1 MARRRA
7 GHGQHP
13 AAEVADVIPVSARVA
28 WAYLAV
34 VLSSVA
40 AAVLVVLLN
49 QTLAAVVCDRATAG
63 DDPVASCR
71 IGIAIWAG
79 LGGFLLCL
87 APAVRLLKLDW
98 WLWSAM
104 LAAAGL
110 LVATDA
116 VTEWWWWGIA
126 ALVPAV
132 AALASADWARGRTF
146 RRAQLALILA
156 LDAVAAAALVWWYLK
171 G

>member
-7 GHGQHP
+7 GHGRH
-13 AAEVADVIPVSARVA
+13 AAAGIADVVPVSARVA

-34 VLSSVA
+34 LLSAVA
-40 AAVLVVLLN
+40 AAVLVALLN
-49 QTLAAVVCDRATAG
+49 QTLATVVCDSATAG

-71 IGIAIWAG
+71 IGIAIWTG

-87 APAVRLLKLDW
+87 APALRLLKLDW
-98 WLWSAM
+98 WLWFAM

-116 VTEWWWWGIA
+116 VTQWWWWGIA
-126 ALVPAV
+126 ALVPAG
-132 AALASADWARGRTF
+132 AALASADWARGPTF
-146 RRAQLALILA
+146 RRGQLALILV
-156 LDAVAAAALVWWYLK
+156 LDAAAAAALVWWYLQ

>member
-1 MARRRA
+1 
-7 GHGQHP
+7 
-13 AAEVADVIPVSARVA
+13 
-28 WAYLAV
+28 
-34 VLSSVA
+34 
-40 AAVLVVLLN
+40 
-49 QTLAAVVCDRATAG
+49 
-63 DDPVASCR
+63 
-71 IGIAIWAG
+71 
-79 LGGFLLCL
+79 
-87 APAVRLLKLDW
+87 
-98 WLWSAM
+98 M

-110 LVATDA
+110 LVAADA

-146 RRAQLALILA
+146 RRAQLALILV